1 MVATVSLP
9 QYVRRDLKHINALL
23 DALPG
28 QSIPLPARLL
38 RKFWV
43 IQQLYEQQAQM
54 YQTKTKRCDDR
65 IVSIHQPQVRPMVR
79 GKANKAV
86 EFGAKLSVSLTGQG
100 IAGVDHIRWDAYH
113 EGLDLPAQVEIYK
126 ERYGHYPEVV
136 LGDPLYGTRDNRR
149 YLKAKRIRF
158 AGKPLGR
165 PPKLTP
171 ENREQLKQLK
181 KQRREEY
188 RQRIPIEGKFG
199 QGKNGYD
206 LGYIRAKTAPTSEA
220 WLNSIFLVMNLMVLL
235 RIFIGLLKLTAK
247 FGQWAQ
253 QGGTRMWYVLQPN
266 HRQQAL
272 LTF

>member
-1 MVATVSLP
+1 M
-9 QYVRRDLKHINALL
+9 
-23 DALPG
+23 
-28 QSIPLPARLL
+28 
-38 RKFWV
+38 
-43 IQQLYEQQAQM
+43 
-54 YQTKTKRCDDR
+54 
-65 IVSIHQPQVRPMVR
+65 
-79 GKANKAV
+79 
-86 EFGAKLSVSLTGQG
+86 
-100 IAGVDHIRWDAYH
+100 
-113 EGLDLPAQVEIYK
+113 
-126 ERYGHYPEVV
+126 V

-158 AGKPLGR
+158 AGKPLE
-165 PPKLTP
+165 PSTVKLTP
-171 ENREQLKQLK
+171 DKNREQLKQLK

-220 WLNSIFLVMNLMVLL
+220 WINSIFLVMSSLMVLL

-253 QGGTRMWYVLQPN
+253 QGGTRMRYVLQPN

-272 LTF
+272 LTFLSGPQ